1 MSTVLPEPLLADDAL
16 PRVLDF
22 SRRHGRPATLLAMHA
37 ALPLGLSPELA
48 HLLRV
53 NFVREA
59 PFIAEAD
66 LLLSPLCREVGGG
79 MYEMDSGVRDLLL
92 GELGRARGYG
102 PERLHEV
109 AEFLFHYAGAGLLDA
124 VDPDVRDH
132 LRVQQWVGLSYL
144 APERAAEELART
156 LRAGVERGDRG
167 EALRVVRLTGAL
179 ATPLLGQ
186 VELMRYAGAVAR
198 AAAGDARGA
207 VLVAGAGT
215 EATSAAEPVMIGRE
229 TLPGIERVIGLWD
242 TPGLTSDEGVVD
254 SPEVSQAAEVSQ
266 RDEGEGGTEERR
278 GPLGYRAAKVLVL
291 GEIQSGKTKIQA
303 AIANVPRPQRNVA
316 RPQPAIRWEVPSGDG
331 EADALDVFFSEPGT
345 RLELREPALRVEVQ
359 NAAAALLVLT
369 NSEATEAERWLDEL
383 ERCGMGSSRV
393 VMVYTVRSETRAA
406 PLLELARRRGAALHI
421 GVDLTPGG
429 DLEQIRHDLLRA
441 IEWSRQPAAAS
452 REDAR
457 AIESRVHALVDS
469 KGFVPLDGETRGQLR
484 HSLTPGPDV
493 ESRLDRAL
501 NCMRAVPDFYVLGTP
516 VSAIASAALYT
527 RLFDRI
533 ANMVNSTED
542 GVPAAAP
549 DELMSTISRA
559 EGRELIDAAMD
570 EWVRLG
576 WAYKARTRRGQRLV
590 IPSLLRVGGSSE
602 VPPPPDS
609 VVITARW
616 PGSFADIFVLLLVH
630 LAGEGRVEVY
640 DPTSA
645 RVEGGDSW
653 IHVRA
658 AASILALGGDGS
670 SRLTVSAGGTG
681 LDVAELRRT
690 VRETIARY
698 LSEEVE
704 PDFTEPVGTF
714 SVCLVIPRGDHIAA
728 GEPVSFER
736 LRASLFEPA
745 VWKLSV
751 NRSHTVLTTRV
762 ATLPGR
768 WEDAP
773 DDLRRADLVLVDV
786 TALDAHHLREL
797 RLLPGA
803 RTQHVVLFREAG
815 TSVPEPLRDIQL
827 ATYRYGDPDALR
839 AQVEQVA
846 AEIERVLDVPS
857 TGDGGGEGVDD
868 AGFDVLL
875 EKAAQVAQAVPEEAV
890 ALFTPLVEA
899 RPEDPRA
906 YLALA
911 RLYERL
917 QRPDEAEAL
926 LRRGLDVVT
935 APGPLYLEL
944 GGLLERVGRV
954 DEAEGVYRRG
964 ASAEHSDA
972 GLPEALGR
980 LLERTG
986 RVSDAIEVYA
996 GAISAFPYSRQLHL
1010 RLGAAW
1016 ESRGRVAEAE
1026 KAYREGL
1033 SSLPGDAALTGAF
1046 GRLLIANGRHAE
1058 AVELYRQA
1066 LEREPDD
1073 PELLMGLGAAL
1084 ERAGDLDGA
1093 ERAYLEAV
1101 PFQVALGEVDADW
1114 AVAELLARRG
1124 EYERALTHYRA
1135 VADRRP
1141 EWLPCLIRM
1150 AETELRLAGRP
1161 GLSEEMGRR
1170 FDRAEADLVEQGGED
1185 DPQTL
1190 GNLGIVQLFRGDS
1203 TQFMQYLLRAARNAN
1218 DPRVLAPVLERLNG
1232 LEDVERLLLGLG
1244 EGIDLL
1250 REAIGYGTPEA
1261 PARADSA
1268 AHAGASGGPG
1278 VKLRVIGQLLN
1289 VRAEDGLGAAAID
1302 RVREGDRLDE
1312 LERRGDW
1319 VRVRTPSGVVGFVPA
1334 GGVVPHVGAEAGASR
1349 PEGFGAR
1356 RETTREGRGEWLRK
1370 AVEEAQETVRINREV
1385 GVQGELASSLNNV
1398 SLLYSDMA
1406 RLETTREGRGEW
1418 LRKAV
1423 EAVEEAARI
1432 TRELSVQSELASSLK
1447 NLSNR
1452 YSALAELETTREGRG
1467 EWLRK
1472 AVEAVEEEARINREV
1487 GVQGELASSLNH
1499 VSLLYSDLA
1508 GLETTQEGRGEWLRK
1523 AVEAVEEA
1531 VRINHE
1537 LGVQSELALSLNN
1550 ISLLYSD
1557 LAGLETTRESRG
1569 EWLRKAVE
1577 AVQEAVRIRRE
1588 LGVQGDLA
1596 KSLNNVSNRYSAL
1609 AGLET
1614 TRQGRG
1620 EWLRKA
1626 MEAVEEA
1633 VRINRELGVQ
1643 GELALLLNNVSL
1655 QYVDLAGVETTRE
1668 LRGEWLRKAVETVEE
1683 AVSIYRELGVPGDL
1697 AISLR
1702 TSCVVWRM
1710 RAEKEEDPTLM
1721 MEELQVSRG
1730 AIRESVALFRETGD
1744 TPRLMASIRDL
1755 VIAEMLL
1762 YQAGEPVDAAAV
1774 RPVCMEGRNLAE
1786 ALGDEEAVAFF
1797 EKVLEQ
1803 LR

>member
-79 MYEMDSGVRDLLL
+79 MYEMDGGVRDLLL

-102 PERLHEV
+102 PERLREV
-109 AEFLFHYAGAGLLDA
+109 AEFLFHYAAAGLLDA

-144 APERAAEELART
+144 APGRAAEELART

-198 AAAGDARGA
+198 VAAGDARGA

-215 EATSAAEPVMIGRE
+215 EATSAAEPVMVGRE
-229 TLPGIERVIGLWD
+229 TLPGIERVIGLWRA
-242 TPGLTSDEGVVD
+242 PGITSDEGVVD
-254 SPEVSQAAEVSQ
+254 SSEGSQAAEVSQ

-303 AIANVPRPQRNVA
+303 AIANVPRPQQKVA
-316 RPQPAIRWEVPSGDG
+316 RPEPAIRWEAPPGDVA
-331 EADALDVFFSEPGT
+331 ADALDVFFSEPGVH
-345 RLELREPALRVEVQ
+345 LEPREPALRVEVQ
-359 NAAAALLVLT
+359 DAAAALLVLT

-429 DLEQIRHDLLRA
+429 DLEQLRHDLLRA
-441 IEWSRQPAAAS
+441 IDWSRQPAAAS

-457 AIESRVHALVDS
+457 AIEARVHALVDS
-469 KGFVPLDGETRGQLR
+469 KGFVPLDGETRAQLR
-484 HSLTPGPDV
+484 HSLIPGPDV

-501 NCMRAVPDFYVLGTP
+501 NCMRAVPDFYVLGSP

-527 RLFDRI
+527 RVFDRI
-533 ANMVNSTED
+533 ANVVNSKED

-549 DELMSTISRA
+549 DELMATISRA
-559 EGRELIDAAMD
+559 DGRELIDAAMD

-590 IPSLLRVGGSSE
+590 IPSLLSAGGSSA

-630 LAGEGRVEVY
+630 LADEGLVEVY

-645 RVEGGDSW
+645 RVERGDSW

-658 AASILALGGDGS
+658 AASIRELGGDGS
-670 SRLTVSAGGTG
+670 SRLTVSAGGAG

-698 LSEEVE
+698 LPEEVE

-714 SVCLVIPRGDHIAA
+714 SVCLVIPRGDHHAA

-762 ATLPGR
+762 ATLPRR

-803 RTQHVVLFREAG
+803 RTQQVVLFREAG
-815 TSVPEPLRDIQL
+815 TSVPEPLRDVQL
-827 ATYRYGDPDALR
+827 ATYRYGDPVALG
-839 AQVEQVA
+839 AQVEHVA
-846 AEIERVLDVPS
+846 AEIERALDVPS
-857 TGDGGGEGVDD
+857 TGDGGGEDVGD

-875 EKAAQVAQAVPEEAV
+875 EKAAQVAQVVPEEAV

-944 GGLLERVGRV
+944 GALLERVGRL
-954 DEAEGVYRRG
+954 DEAEAVYRRG
-964 ASAEHSDA
+964 ASAEHPDA
-972 GLPEALGR
+972 GLQEALGR

-1016 ESRGRVAEAE
+1016 ESRGRAAEAE

-1033 SSLPGDAALTGAF
+1033 SSVPGDAALTGAL
-1046 GRLLIANGRHAE
+1046 GRVLIANGSHAE

-1073 PELLMGLGAAL
+1073 PDLLMGLGAAL

-1093 ERAYLEAV
+1093 ERVYLEAV
-1101 PFQVALGEVDADW
+1101 PFQAALGEVDADW

-1124 EYERALTHYRA
+1124 EYDRALTHYRA
-1135 VADRRP
+1135 VAERRP
-1141 EWLPCLIRM
+1141 DWPHPVLKV
-1150 AETELRLAGRP
+1150 AEMELRRTGRLPRANDVRARLASLANALAATTAEGNAAELATVAQLEMFLGDRTFTQSLRRAIASGADRGMLASLLAGLENLVEFEKELP
-1161 GLSEEMGRR
+1161 GLPEGIGMLRR
-1170 FDRAEADLVEQGGED
+1170 ALAGQPPDAVPE
-1185 DPQTL
+1185 PQAPAAAPAAASGVSSQALRVTT
-1190 GNLGIVQLFRGDS
+1190 DS
-1203 TQFMQYLLRAARNAN
+1203 LNLRAG
-1218 DPRVLAPVLERLNG
+1218 PRTTEPVLARLASGERLTQLER
-1232 LEDVERLLLGLG
+1232 
-1244 EGIDLL
+1244 
-1250 REAIGYGTPEA
+1250 
-1261 PARADSA
+1261 
-1268 AHAGASGGPG
+1268 SGH
-1278 VKLRVIGQLLN
+1278 
-1289 VRAEDGLGAAAID
+1289 
-1302 RVREGDRLDE
+1302 
-1312 LERRGDW
+1312 W
-1319 VRVRTPSGVVGFVPA
+1319 VRVRTAIGIVGWVSDKYVA
-1334 GGVVPHVGAEAGASR
+1334 AD
-1349 PEGFGAR
+1349 
-1356 RETTREGRGEWLRK
+1356 ETTDASTRPADESAEPGRPPSPAPGKTGQANASPTRVLLVIVAPENEPARQ
-1370 AVEEAQETVRINREV
+1370 VDREV
-1385 GVQGELASSLNNV
+1385 RKVRDELQKLRLRRRVQVEVRA
-1398 SLLYSDMA
+1398 A
-1406 RLETTREGRGEW
+1406 RLVPEMVSAIVEIRPRIVQFSAHGHYLVGGADADHNEGHNQPLDSKT
-1418 LRKAV
+1418 LRAIIS
-1423 EAVEEAARI
+1423 AA
-1432 TRELSVQSELASSLK
+1432 ASLP
-1447 NLSNR
+1447 
-1452 YSALAELETTREGRG
+1452 E
-1467 EWLRK
+1467 
-1472 AVEAVEEEARINREV
+1472 
-1487 GVQGELASSLNH
+1487 
-1499 VSLLYSDLA
+1499 
-1508 GLETTQEGRGEWLRK
+1508 
-1523 AVEAVEEA
+1523 
-1531 VRINHE
+1531 
-1537 LGVQSELALSLNN
+1537 
-1550 ISLLYSD
+1550 
-1557 LAGLETTRESRG
+1557 
-1569 EWLRKAVE
+1569 
-1577 AVQEAVRIRRE
+1577 
-1588 LGVQGDLA
+1588 
-1596 KSLNNVSNRYSAL
+1596 
-1609 AGLET
+1609 
-1614 TRQGRG
+1614 
-1620 EWLRKA
+1620 
-1626 MEAVEEA
+1626 
-1633 VRINRELGVQ
+1633 
-1643 GELALLLNNVSL
+1643 
-1655 QYVDLAGVETTRE
+1655 
-1668 LRGEWLRKAVETVEE
+1668 
-1683 AVSIYRELGVPGDL
+1683 
-1697 AISLR
+1697 
-1702 TSCVVWRM
+1702 CVVLNGFLPQM
-1710 RAEKEEDPTLM
+1710 AA
-1721 MEELQVSRG
+1721 
-1730 AIRESVALFRETGD
+1730 AIRELVPYVIEIEEDLGSRNVMAFTTGFYKALDEGVSIPDAYDRGCSRLSLEDLETEL
-1744 TPRLMASIRDL
+1744 P
-1755 VIAEMLL
+1755 VLL
-1762 YQAGEPVDAAAV
+1762 HRQSH
-1774 RPVCMEGRNLAE
+1774 
-1786 ALGDEEAVAFF
+1786 
-1797 EKVLEQ
+1797 Q
-1803 LR
+1803 